1 MTREAGLTEPVKDA
15 ASPEFFIGGL
25 DALGM
30 SVPVITYDI
39 GEDGKRSTEPK
50 VYGLVGWDV
59 TAACASSRSGQF
71 IEAPIV
77 TAPRS
82 SR

>member
-30 SVPVITYDI
+30 SVPSSLMTLAKMASVAPSR
-39 GEDGKRSTEPK
+39 RSMALWAGT
-50 VYGLVGWDV
+50 
-59 TAACASSRSGQF
+59 
-71 IEAPIV
+71 
-77 TAPRS
+77 
-82 SR
+82 

>member
-30 SVPVITYDI
+30 SVPVITYDMTLA
-39 GEDGKRSTEPK
+39 KMASVAPSRRSMALWAGT
-50 VYGLVGWDV
+50 
-59 TAACASSRSGQF
+59 
-71 IEAPIV
+71 
-77 TAPRS
+77 
-82 SR
+82 

>member
-30 SVPVITYDI
+30 SVPVITYDMA
-39 GEDGKRSTEPK
+39 KMASVAPSRRSMA
-50 VYGLVGWDV
+50 LW
-59 TAACASSRSGQF
+59 AACASSRSGQF